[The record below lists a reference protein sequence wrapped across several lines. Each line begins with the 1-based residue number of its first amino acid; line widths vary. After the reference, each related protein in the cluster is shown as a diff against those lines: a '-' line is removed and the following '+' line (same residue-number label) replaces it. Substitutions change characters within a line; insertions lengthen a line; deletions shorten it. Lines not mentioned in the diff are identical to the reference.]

1 MTFKTLF
8 IGLDYKHVEYRSLQN
23 TIRMTKL
30 IDHLIQSYNIDKHN
44 YDILNDMNATYD
56 GIISALY
63 KLGLQTWS
71 ENLDYVLIYYIGD
84 SINVSD
90 YVHAYNGK
98 FNIAQGIVPS
108 DYNINGVIDKSKI
121 FEILEQY
128 NPNTKIIFIA
138 DSCFLYNNIFNLEY
152 NWSTYKNNVF
162 LNRPPRNTKYQ
173 KTNRKIMT
181 ISYSL
186 SKYGTDDDNYYNIL
200 ENNANIRSF
209 ADFVTKLGYV
219 NDDIFSL
226 LKDINNILNRKNI
239 HMVSSLSASF
249 DLTETDNNIFK
260 CFDKAALQIPF
271 VDFKPIQ
278 EDSFADY
285 IPSYNNI
292 TDEIKQLEASVQ
304 PIQKIQE
311 CFC

>member
-1 MTFKTLF
+1 
-8 IGLDYKHVEYRSLQN
+8 
-23 TIRMTKL
+23 
-30 IDHLIQSYNIDKHN
+30 
-44 YDILNDMNATYD
+44 MNGTYD
-56 GIISALY
+56 GIISSLY

-98 FNIAQGIVPS
+98 FNIEQGIVPS
-108 DYNINGVIDKSKI
+108 DYNIKGVIDRSKLCK
-121 FEILEQY
+121 ILEQY

-152 NWSTYKNNVF
+152 NWNTYHNNVF
-162 LNRPPRNTKYQ
+162 LNRPPRNTKYH

-200 ENNANIRSF
+200 EHNANPRSF
-209 ADFVTKLGYV
+209 ADFVSKLGYV
-219 NDDIFSL
+219 NDDVFNL
-226 LKDINNILNRKNI
+226 LKDINNIFNRKNI
-239 HMVSSLSASF
+239 HMLASLSTSF
-249 DLTETDNNIFK
+249 NLTETDNDIFK
-260 CFDKAALQIPF
+260 CFETQVPF

-285 IPSYNNI
+285 ISSYNNI

-304 PIQKIQE
+304 PIQKIHE

>member
-1 MTFKTLF
+1 MTCKSLF
-8 IGLDYKHVEYRSLQN
+8 IGLDYKHIEYRSLKN
-23 TIRMTKL
+23 TIYVTKL
-30 IDHLIQSYNIDKHN
+30 VDHLVRSHNIDKEN
-44 YDILNDMNATYD
+44 YDVLNDMNGTYD
-56 GIISALY
+56 GIISSLY

-108 DYNINGVIDKSKI
+108 DYNIKGVIDKSKI

-138 DSCFLYNNIFNLEY
+138 DSCFLYNNIFNIEY

-186 SKYGTDDDNYYNIL
+186 SKYGTDDDNYYNVL

-219 NDDIFSL
+219 DDDVFSL
-226 LKDINNILNRKNI
+226 LKDINNIFSNKNI
-239 HMVSSLSASF
+239 HMLASLSTSF
-249 DLTETDNNIFK
+249 NLTETDKNIFK
-260 CFDKAALQIPF
+260 CFETAALQVPF

-278 EDSFADY
+278 EDIFADY
-285 IPSYNNI
+285 ISSYNNI
-292 TDEIKQLEASVQ
+292 TDEIKQLETSIQ
-304 PIQKIQE
+304 PIQKIHE